1 MDNCDSEGIDAATPI
16 DARYKWLA
24 LSATSLGALVAV
36 MTSSTLLIAL
46 PSIAK
51 DLSAPMTLVV
61 WIIMSYM
68 LAITVLVPAIG
79 RIADMIGRKRLYVG
93 GFALFTLTSLFA
105 GMVHNGWQ
113 LLMVRVAQ
121 SIGGSLIIA
130 NSTAIVSDAFP
141 KSELGKALGV
151 NTMVIAVGFALGPV
165 VGGFVTVAFGWRWV
179 FYLNVPLGVVG
190 TLWAWAQ
197 IRETAILPKGQRFD
211 LAGSLLFIVG
221 LFLLLMALSFGGLN
235 GWGSPMV
242 LGGVAGAIALLALFV
257 IVELRSAQ
265 PLFDLRLFKSRLL
278 AFAYTSNFLN
288 GVARGA
294 LTFLLIFYLQG
305 LRSMDPLTAGLYLTP
320 FALAM
325 MLSAPLSGALSD
337 RYGSRGLSTIG
348 LGLSAIGLLGL
359 TWMRADTSL
368 GEIVLWQVVMG
379 IGSGVFNSPNTN
391 AIMGAVPVERRG
403 IAAGT
408 RTMMNNAGSVIS
420 IAMTFAIIS
429 SGMTPQAM
437 AALFAGLQVGSGG
450 IFVDAFVRDLR
461 LAFFVSFLIS
471 IVATVIAFLR
481 GPAPVWDAPGA
492 SASRHGC
499 ES

>member
-1 MDNCDSEGIDAATPI
+1 MNDAH
-16 DARYKWLA
+16 YKWYA
-24 LSATSLGALVAV
+24 LSATSLGALVSV
-36 MTSSTLLIAL
+36 MTGSTLLIAL

-51 DLSAPMTLVV
+51 DLSAPMELVIWV
-61 WIIMSYM
+61 IMSYM

-79 RIADMIGRKRLYVG
+79 RVADMIGRKRLYVG

-105 GMVHNGWQ
+105 GMAGTGAA
-113 LLMVRVAQ
+113 LLVVRIVQ

-130 NSTAIVSDAFP
+130 NSTAIVTDAFP
-141 KSELGKALGV
+141 KRELGRALGV

-165 VGGFVTVAFGWRWV
+165 VGGLVTEALGWRWV
-179 FYLNVPLGVVG
+179 FYINVPLGTIG
-190 TLWAWAQ
+190 TLWAWIQ

-211 LAGSLLFIVG
+211 VTGASLFIAG
-221 LFLLLMALSFGGLN
+221 LFLLLMALSLGGLD

-242 LGGVAGAIALLALFV
+242 IWGSAGAIVLLALF
-257 IVELRSAQ
+257 IRFETRTAQ

-288 GVARGA
+288 GIARGA

-305 LRSMDPLTAGLYLTP
+305 VRSMDPLTAGLYLTP
-320 FALAM
+320 FAVAM
-325 MLSAPLSGALSD
+325 MLSAPVSGALSD
-337 RYGSRGLSTIG
+337 RYGSRVLSTIG
-348 LGLSAIGLLGL
+348 LGLSAIGLLGF
-359 TWMRADTSL
+359 TWLKAESSL
-368 GEIVLWQVVMG
+368 AEIVLWQVVMG
-379 IGSGVFNSPNTN
+379 VGSGIFNSPNTN

-437 AALFAGLQVGSGG
+437 AALFAGVQVGSEG
-450 IFVDAFVRDLR
+450 IFVDVFMRDLR
-461 LAFFVSFLIS
+461 TAFFVSFLIS
-471 IVATVIAFLR
+471 AAATVIAYLR
-481 GPAPVWDAPGA
+481 GPAPVWDIQTATGRSGETEEGTATPGA
-492 SASRHGC
+492 
-499 ES
+499 